1 MTSASRWASRVLTWC
16 GIGFM
21 RMLARAPLRL
31 VRAMGTALGWTL
43 YALVAPRRRVVHK
56 NLALCFP
63 ERTLAERRQMARR
76 TFVYFAQAWLD
87 RSWLWHASPEVLRQR
102 LTLHGAVQEFDGQSP
117 TVVFSPHFYGLDAG
131 ATTINMNIDRNFT
144 SIYTPQANELLD
156 RWIRRG
162 RLRFGRVRLFHRLD
176 GVRANANALRS
187 GEVLYLLSDMDFGRS
202 ESIFVPFYGVPTATV
217 PSVSRFARLG
227 RAKVI
232 SVVTRLTASG
242 YAVEVMP
249 VWKDFPTA
257 DVAADTA
264 RVNVYLEQLI
274 NTMPEQYYWVHKR
287 FKTRP
292 DGEASLY

>member
-1 MTSASRWASRVLTWC
+1 LKALPKWAGRVLTRC

-21 RMLARAPLRL
+21 RVLAGAPLPV
-31 VRAMGTALGWTL
+31 VRGLGTALGWTL
-43 YALVAPRRRVVHK
+43 YALVASRRRVAQK

-63 ERTLAERRQMARR
+63 ERSPAERQQLVRR

-87 RSWLWHASPEVLRQR
+87 RSWLWHASPAVLKRR
-102 LTLHGAVQEFDGQSP
+102 LILHGAVHEFEGHEP

-144 SIYTPQANELLD
+144 SIYTPQANGLLD
-156 RWIRRG
+156 QWIQRG

-176 GVRANANALRS
+176 GVRANANALRA
-187 GEVLYLLSDMDFGRS
+187 GDVLFLLSDMDFGRA

-232 SVVTRLTASG
+232 SVVTRMTAEG
-242 YAVEVMP
+242 YQVEVMP
-249 VWKDFPTA
+249 AWDDFPTG
-257 DVAADTA
+257 DVDADTA
-264 RVNVYLEQLI
+264 RVNGYLERLI
-274 NTMPEQYYWVHKR
+274 NAMPEQYYWVHKR

-292 DGEASLY
+292 EGEPSIY